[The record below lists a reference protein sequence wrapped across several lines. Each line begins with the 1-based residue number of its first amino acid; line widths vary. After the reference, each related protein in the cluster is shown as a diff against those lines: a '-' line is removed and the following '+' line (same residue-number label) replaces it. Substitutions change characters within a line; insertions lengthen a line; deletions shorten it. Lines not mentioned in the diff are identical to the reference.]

1 MIKLVV
7 TWSRPA
13 DEDSFEAHYRTV
25 HLPLAR
31 SLPNT
36 LSFET
41 MRMARGNI
49 YRIAQFGFAAS
60 GDMRIGMSSSQGTA
74 LAADAN
80 AMQERFGVTSNS
92 FVGAVDEEMN

>member
-13 DEDSFEAHYRTV
+13 DEEGFEAHYRTV

-31 SLPNT
+31 MLPNA

-41 MRMARGNI
+41 MRMTKGDI
-49 YRIAQFGFAAS
+49 YRMAQLGFVDS
-60 GDMRIGMSSSQGTA
+60 IDMRTAMSSSQGAA

-80 AMQERFGVTSNS
+80 ALQEHFGVTSNS
-92 FVGAVDEEMN
+92 FVGAVDEL